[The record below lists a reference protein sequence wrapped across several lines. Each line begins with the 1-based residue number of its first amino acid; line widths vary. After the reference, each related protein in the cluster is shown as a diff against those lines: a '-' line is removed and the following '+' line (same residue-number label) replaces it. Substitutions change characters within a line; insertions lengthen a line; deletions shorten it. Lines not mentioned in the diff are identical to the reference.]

1 MMSLNRM
8 SFGYYG
14 GSDVII
20 DRLPDHSVRV
30 RFSPQ
35 LGSRFK
41 FREVSIVQERDGMKL
56 AGIR

>member
-1 MMSLNRM
+1 MMTLNRM

-14 GSDVII
+14 GSDVVV
-20 DRLPDHSVRV
+20 DRLPDASVRV

-35 LGSRFK
+35 LASQFK
-41 FREVSIVQERDGMKL
+41 FREVYVVMDRQGMGL